1 MRSSMTALTLRAL
14 TAAGLL
20 FLIPSAAS
28 AHGINSP
35 LEAVGLLLG
44 SPDFVFVLLLIG
56 LYGVILEVAHPG
68 TILPGLIGI
77 ACLALA
83 AMGLWTL
90 PVHYGALA
98 LLIAGIALMAAEVFT
113 PGFGVLGLLGFMA
126 FVAGGYFLFDAP
138 PGQLEMR
145 VSMPLLLGSAVASAG
160 LIFFVGGA
168 AMKARRRPTATGA
181 EQMLSEH
188 GTVIDWSGDRGN
200 VRIRG
205 EVWAARSERD
215 FRAGDAVRVTSRDGL
230 VLVVEPV

>member
-1 MRSSMTALTLRAL
+1 MRSSMTALSLRAL

-113 PGFGVLGLLGFMA
+113 PGFGVLGMIGFMA
-126 FVAGGYFLFDAP
+126 FVAGGYF
-138 PGQLEMR
+138 M
-145 VSMPLLLGSAVASAG
+145 
-160 LIFFVGGA
+160 
-168 AMKARRRPTATGA
+168 
-181 EQMLSEH
+181 
-188 GTVIDWSGDRGN
+188 
-200 VRIRG
+200 
-205 EVWAARSERD
+205 
-215 FRAGDAVRVTSRDGL
+215 
-230 VLVVEPV
+230 